1 MPYAGTVAQ
10 VGIGPD
16 PKTQPAGHLAPPEA
30 STGYLLAQ
38 AGGHSR
44 RLFGRVL
51 ADFQVSAHHLGV
63 LMALSHLG
71 PTSQQRVSAMVGVD
85 PRNTTPLVDALAAR
99 GLLARGPD
107 PDDRRRHLLE
117 LTDAGRVLLDD
128 LVAAGHVLEDELF
141 GGLTADERVE
151 LHRMLLVVLGPAS
164 PWARPAG
171 LEPATVDLEDPCSL
185 R

>member
-1 MPYAGTVAQ
+1 MPYTRGVVQAES
-10 VGIGPD
+10 GPD
-16 PKTQPAGHLAPPEA
+16 AKTQPPVHLPPPEA

-38 AGGHSR
+38 AGGHAR

-107 PDDRRRHLLE
+107 PEDRRRHLLE
-117 LTDAGRVLLDD
+117 LTDAGRDLLAD
-128 LVAAGHVLEDELF
+128 LVAASELLEDELL
-141 GGLTADERVE
+141 GGLAADQRTE
-151 LHRMLLVVLGPAS
+151 LHRMLLVVLGPSS

-171 LEPATVDLEDPCSL
+171 LEPATVGSEAPCSF